1 MNILVP
7 QQLPSTST
15 EKRIQTF
22 FISIQSF
29 SCKLSLNGSIHIL
42 LSVCH
47 NYVYSL
53 LANEE
58 NLLNDQ
64 LLFHFVIIAVI
75 LKTVLCSLR
84 KRPFCRT
91 TTGLPKKQC
100 PRKERRNSILM
111 TCHYTYL
118 GSASEWYYRGRGGGN
133 LLRPIKTTSQ
143 MGVVTFYIMEFLPS
157 FFRRHFMRIQVVA
170 LQNVQLQLDLS
181 DHYNVSGKMPT
192 YPSPKPTLTLISHLG
207 QNVGVWKGQV
217 GSFPE
222 TYNDWIFPSG
232 VQHTHHQPPTVLI

>member
-64 LLFHFVIIAVI
+64 LLFYFVIIAVI
-75 LKTVLCSLR
+75 LITVIMCSLR
-84 KRPFCRT
+84 KRPFCKT

-118 GSASEWYYRGRGGGN
+118 GSASEWYCRGRGGGN
-133 LLRPIKTTSQ
+133 LLQPIKTTSQ
-143 MGVVTFYIMEFLPS
+143 MGVVTCYIMEFLPS

-170 LQNVQLQLDLS
+170 SQNVQLQLDLS
-181 DHYNVSGKMPT
+181 DHYNVSGKLPT
-192 YPSPKPTLTLISHLG
+192 YPSPKPTLTLTSHFR
-207 QNVGVWKGQV
+207 QNVGLGREGVGGQ
-217 GSFPE
+217 FPR
-222 TYNDWIFPSG
+222 N
-232 VQHTHHQPPTVLI
+232 L